1 MGLINTD
8 PFLLNENTTKSHGP
22 NSMIKFVRQRWWL
35 LLAAALGIGAAVW
48 FLLPKPKEAE
58 DSSKLVAV
66 ARKTLKTTITAAGAV
81 RPVKTVNIS
90 PKTPGRLARLLVE
103 QGDRVVKGQ
112 VMAEMDRSDLEG
124 RLQEVKG
131 TIAQAKARLDRLKE
145 GTRTEQ
151 VGQAQ
156 ARLESLNVGLTLSQS
171 RYKRNQ
177 GLFETG
183 AISQDALDSARV
195 AYEQSQAQVR
205 ESAKN
210 LEELKRGPRRQEIS
224 EAQAQ
229 VQQAQ
234 GQRTVIQSQLND
246 TSLRAPFAGV
256 VTQRYATEG
265 AIVTPT
271 TTASTTASATSS
283 SIVTLAGPL
292 EVLADVPEAEI
303 GAVIP
308 EQKVEVRS
316 EAFPDRVFPGVVRL
330 ISPEA
335 VVVQNVTSFQ
345 VRVRL
350 LPQDKLRSGM
360 NVTALFV
367 GKSISN
373 ALAVPTV
380 AIVTGKGQTGVL
392 VPGPEPDKP
401 KFVPVTIGPTSG
413 QETQIIQG
421 VTEGQKVYLDLPRG
435 FTVEKLKEQLK

>member
-1 MGLINTD
+1 
-8 PFLLNENTTKSHGP
+8 
-22 NSMIKFVRQRWWL
+22 MIKFVRQRWWL

-66 ARKTLKTTITAAGAV
+66 TRKTLKTTITAAGAV

-103 QGDRVVKGQ
+103 QGDRVAKGQ
-112 VMAEMDRSDLEG
+112 VIAEMDRSDLEG
-124 RLQEVKG
+124 RLQEVEG

-156 ARLESLNVGLTLSQS
+156 ARLESLNVGLSLSQS

-183 AISQDALDSARV
+183 AISQDALDATRV
-195 AYEQSQAQVR
+195 AYEQAQAQVR

-367 GKSISN
+367 GKSIPS

-392 VPGPEPDKP
+392 VPGPELDKP

-421 VTEGQKVYLDLPRG
+421 VTEGQKVYLDLPKG

>member
-1 MGLINTD
+1 MA
-8 PFLLNENTTKSHGP
+8 FKE
-22 NSMIKFVRQRWWL
+22 MIKFARQRWWL
-35 LLAAALGIGAAVW
+35 LLGTALGIGASVW
-48 FLLPKPKEAE
+48 FLFPKPKTTE

-66 ARKTLKTTITAAGAV
+66 TRKTLKTTLTAAGAV

-90 PKTPGRLARLLVE
+90 PKTAGRLARLLVE

-112 VMAEMDRSDLEG
+112 VIAQMDRSDLEG
-124 RLQEVKG
+124 RLQEVQG
-131 TIAQAKARLDRLKE
+131 TIAQSMARVDRLKE

-156 ARLESLNVGLTLSQS
+156 ARLESLKVGLTLSQA

-177 GLFETG
+177 ELFQTG
-183 AISQDALDSARV
+183 AISQDALDAARV
-195 AYEQSQAQVR
+195 AYEQAQAQVR
-205 ESAKN
+205 ESSKN
-210 LEELKRGPRRQEIS
+210 LEELRKGPRRQDIS

-229 VQQAQ
+229 VQQAR
-234 GQRTVIQSQLND
+234 GQLSVIQSQLND
-246 TSLRAPFAGV
+246 TVLRAPFAGV
-256 VTQRYATEG
+256 ITQRYATEG

-283 SIVTLAGPL
+283 SVVTIAGTL

-303 GAVIP
+303 GAILP
-308 EQKVEVRS
+308 NQKVEVRS
-316 EAFPDRVFPGVVRL
+316 EAFPERVFAGVVRL

-367 GKSISN
+367 GKSIPG

-380 AIVTGKGQTGVL
+380 AIVTGQGKTGVL
-392 VPGPEPDKP
+392 TPGPDPEKP
-401 KFVPVTIGPTSG
+401 NFVPVTIGPTSG

-421 VTEGQKVYLDLPRG
+421 MTEGQKVYLDLPKG
-435 FTVEKLKEQLK
+435 YTQEKLKDQLK

>member
-1 MGLINTD
+1 MFSYGSD
-8 PFLLNENTTKSHGP
+8 
-22 NSMIKFVRQRWWL
+22 SMIKFVRQRWWL
-35 LLAAALGIGAAVW
+35 LLATALGIGTVVW
-48 FLLPKPKEAE
+48 FLLPKPETTE

-66 ARKTLKTTITAAGAV
+66 TRKTLKTTITAAGAV

-90 PKTPGRLARLLVE
+90 PKTSGRLARLFVE

-112 VMAEMDRSDLEG
+112 VIAEMDRSDLEG
-124 RLQEVKG
+124 RLQEVEG
-131 TIAQAKARLDRLKE
+131 TIAQAKARLDRLRE

-156 ARLESLNVGLTLSQS
+156 ARLESFKVGLTLSQS

-177 GLFETG
+177 ELFETG
-183 AISQDALDSARV
+183 AIAQDALDAARV
-195 AYEQSQAQVR
+195 GYEQAQAQVT
-205 ESAKN
+205 ESSKN

-246 TSLRAPFAGV
+246 TILRAPFAGV

-283 SIVTLAGPL
+283 SIVTLAGTL

-316 EAFPDRVFPGVVRL
+316 EAFPDQVFPGVVRL

-367 GKSISN
+367 GKSIPK

-392 VPGPEPDKP
+392 VPGSEPDQP

-421 VTEGQKVYLDLPRG
+421 VAEGQKVYLDLPKG
-435 FTVEKLKEQLK
+435 LTVEKLKEQLKQ

>member
-1 MGLINTD
+1 
-8 PFLLNENTTKSHGP
+8 
-22 NSMIKFVRQRWWL
+22 MIKFVRQRWWL
-35 LLAAALGIGAAVW
+35 LLVTSLGIGTVVW
-48 FLLPKPKEAE
+48 FLLPKPQETE

-66 ARKTLKTTITAAGAV
+66 TRKTLKTTITAAGAV

-90 PKTPGRLARLLVE
+90 PKTSGRLARLFVE

-112 VMAEMDRSDLEG
+112 VLAEMDRSDLEG
-124 RLQEVKG
+124 RLQEVEG
-131 TIAQAKARLDRLKE
+131 TIAQAKARLDRLRE

-156 ARLESLNVGLTLSQS
+156 ARLESLKVGLTLSKS

-177 GLFETG
+177 ELFATG
-183 AISQDALDSARV
+183 AISQDALDAARV
-195 AYEQSQAQVR
+195 AYEQAQAQVR
-205 ESAKN
+205 ESSKN

-234 GQRTVIQSQLND
+234 GQRAVIQSQLND
-246 TSLRAPFAGV
+246 TILRAPFAGV

-283 SIVTLAGPL
+283 SIVTLAGTL

-303 GAVIP
+303 GAILP

-316 EAFPDRVFPGVVRL
+316 EAFPEQVFAGVVRL

-350 LPQDKLRSGM
+350 LPQSKLRSGM

-367 GKSISN
+367 GRSILN

-380 AIVTGKGQTGVL
+380 AIVTGQGKTGVL
-392 VPGPEPDKP
+392 IPSTDPEKP

-421 VTEGQKVYLDLPRG
+421 MTEGQKVYLDLPKG
-435 FTVEKLKEQLK
+435 LTVEKLKEQLKQ

>member
-1 MGLINTD
+1 
-8 PFLLNENTTKSHGP
+8 
-22 NSMIKFVRQRWWL
+22 MIKFLQQRWWL
-35 LLAAALGIGAAVW
+35 LLVAALSIGAAIW
-48 FLLPKPKEAE
+48 FFLPKPKAAE
-58 DSSKLVAV
+58 DGSKLVAV
-66 ARKTLKTTITAAGAV
+66 TRKTLKTTITAAGAI

-90 PKTPGRLARLLVE
+90 PKTSGRLARLFVE
-103 QGDRVVKGQ
+103 QGDRVVKAQ
-112 VMAEMDRSDLEG
+112 VLAEMDRSDLEG
-124 RLQEVKG
+124 RLQEVEG
-131 TIAQAKARLDRLKE
+131 TMAQAKARLDRLRE

-156 ARLESLNVGLTLSQS
+156 ARLESLKVGLTLSQS

-177 GLFETG
+177 ELFGTG
-183 AISQDALDSARV
+183 AISQDALDAARV
-195 AYEQSQAQVR
+195 AYEQAQAQVR
-205 ESAKN
+205 ESSKN

-229 VQQAQ
+229 LQQAQ
-234 GQRTVIQSQLND
+234 GQRTVIKSQLND
-246 TSLRAPFAGV
+246 TILRAPFAGV

-283 SIVTLAGPL
+283 SIVTLAGAL

-303 GAVIP
+303 GAVLP
-308 EQKVEVRS
+308 EQKVEIRS
-316 EAFPDRVFPGVVRL
+316 EAFPDQIFQGVVRL

-367 GKSISN
+367 GKSIPN

-380 AIVTGKGQTGVL
+380 AIVTGKGQIGVL
-392 VPGPEPDKP
+392 VPGPEPEQP
-401 KFVPVTIGPTSG
+401 KFVPVIIGPTSG

-421 VTEGQKVYLDLPRG
+421 VTEGQKVYLDLPKG
-435 FTVEKLKEQLK
+435 LTVEKLKEQLK

>member
-1 MGLINTD
+1 
-8 PFLLNENTTKSHGP
+8 
-22 NSMIKFVRQRWWL
+22 MIKFVRQRWWL

-112 VMAEMDRSDLEG
+112 VIAEMDRSDLEG
-124 RLQEVKG
+124 RLQEVEG

-156 ARLESLNVGLTLSQS
+156 ARLESLNVGLSLSQS

-183 AISQDALDSARV
+183 AISQDSLDAARV
-195 AYEQSQAQVR
+195 AYEQAQAQVR

-316 EAFPDRVFPGVVRL
+316 EAFPERVFPGVVRL

-367 GKSISN
+367 GKSIPS

-392 VPGPEPDKP
+392 VPGPELDKP

-421 VTEGQKVYLDLPRG
+421 VTEGQKVYLDLPKG

>member
-1 MGLINTD
+1 MAYK
-8 PFLLNENTTKSHGP
+8 E
-22 NSMIKFVRQRWWL
+22 MIKFARQRWWL
-35 LLAAALGIGAAVW
+35 LLGTALGIGASVW
-48 FLLPKPKEAE
+48 FLLPKTQTTE

-66 ARKTLKTTITAAGAV
+66 TRKTLKTTITAAGTV

-90 PKTPGRLARLLVE
+90 PKTAGRLARLLVE
-103 QGDRVVKGQ
+103 QGDRVAKGQ
-112 VMAEMDRSDLEG
+112 VIAQMDRSDLEG
-124 RLQEVKG
+124 RLQEVQG
-131 TIAQAKARLDRLKE
+131 TIAQSMARVDRLKE

-151 VGQAQ
+151 VSQAQ
-156 ARLESLNVGLTLSQS
+156 ARLESLKVGLTLAQA

-177 GLFETG
+177 ELFQTG
-183 AISQDALDSARV
+183 AIAQDALDAARV
-195 AYEQSQAQVR
+195 AYEQAQAQVR
-205 ESAKN
+205 ESSKN
-210 LEELKRGPRRQEIS
+210 LEELRKGPRRQDIS

-229 VQQAQ
+229 VQQAR
-234 GQRTVIQSQLND
+234 GQLSVIQSQLND
-246 TSLRAPFAGV
+246 TVLRAPFAGV
-256 VTQRYATEG
+256 ITQRYASEG

-283 SIVTLAGPL
+283 SVVTLAGTL

-303 GAVIP
+303 GAILSN
-308 EQKVEVRS
+308 QKVEIRS
-316 EAFPDRVFPGVVRL
+316 EAFPERVFAGVVRL

-367 GKSISN
+367 GKSIPN

-380 AIVTGKGQTGVL
+380 AIVTGQGKTGVL
-392 VPGPEPDKP
+392 IPSPDPEKP

-421 VTEGQKVYLDLPRG
+421 MTEGQKVYLDLPKG
-435 FTVEKLKEQLK
+435 YTQEKLKDQLK

>member
-1 MGLINTD
+1 
-8 PFLLNENTTKSHGP
+8 
-22 NSMIKFVRQRWWL
+22 MIKFIRQRWWV

-48 FLLPKPKEAE
+48 FLLPKPEAAE

-66 ARKTLKTTITAAGAV
+66 TRKTLKTTITAAGAV

-112 VMAEMDRSDLEG
+112 VVAEMDRSDLEG
-124 RLQEVKG
+124 RLQEVEG

-156 ARLESLNVGLTLSQS
+156 ARLESLKVGLTLSQS

-183 AISQDALDSARV
+183 AISQDALDAARV
-195 AYEQSQAQVR
+195 AYEQAQAQVR
-205 ESAKN
+205 ESSKN

-246 TSLRAPFAGV
+246 TVLRAPFAGV

-283 SIVTLAGPL
+283 SIVTLAGTL

-303 GAVIP
+303 GAVLP

-367 GKSISN
+367 GKSIPR

-401 KFVPVTIGPTSG
+401 KFVSVTIGPTSG

-421 VTEGQKVYLDLPRG
+421 VTEGQKVYLDLPKG
-435 FTVEKLKEQLK
+435 LTVEKLKEQLKQ

>member
-1 MGLINTD
+1 
-8 PFLLNENTTKSHGP
+8 
-22 NSMIKFVRQRWWL
+22 MIKFVRQRWWL

-48 FLLPKPKEAE
+48 FLLPKPEAAE

-66 ARKTLKTTITAAGAV
+66 TRKTLKTTITAAGAV

-112 VMAEMDRSDLEG
+112 VVAEMDRSDLEG
-124 RLQEVKG
+124 RLEEVEG
-131 TIAQAKARLDRLKE
+131 TIAQAKARLDRLRE

-156 ARLESLNVGLTLSQS
+156 ARLESLKVGLTLSQS

-183 AISQDALDSARV
+183 AISQDALDAARV
-195 AYEQSQAQVR
+195 AYEQAQAQVR
-205 ESAKN
+205 ESSKN

-246 TSLRAPFAGV
+246 TILRAPFAGV
-256 VTQRYATEG
+256 VTQRYASEG

-283 SIVTLAGPL
+283 SIVTLAGTL

-303 GAVIP
+303 GAVLP

-367 GKSISN
+367 GKSIPR

-401 KFVPVTIGPTSG
+401 KFVTVTIGPTSG

-421 VTEGQKVYLDLPRG
+421 VTEGQKVYLDLPKG
-435 FTVEKLKEQLK
+435 LTVEKLKEQLK